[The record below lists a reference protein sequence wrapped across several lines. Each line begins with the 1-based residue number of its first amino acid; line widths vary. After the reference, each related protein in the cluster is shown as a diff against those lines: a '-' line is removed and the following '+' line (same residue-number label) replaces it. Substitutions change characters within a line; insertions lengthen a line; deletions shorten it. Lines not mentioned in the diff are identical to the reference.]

1 MVRTDDAR
9 LEQRVQHRGM
19 DEVPVPSSRKREVLE
34 LVAAGY
40 ATKQIAARLSISTAA
55 VDKHLRQL
63 FRRYGVP
70 NRAALVGAAYRRA
83 HIA

>member
-1 MVRTDDAR
+1 MVRSEDAR
-9 LEQRVQHRGM
+9 TSRPDEDRRVDQ
-19 DEVPVPSSRKREVLE
+19 VPAPSARKRQVLE

-40 ATKQIAARLSISTAA
+40 ATKQIAARLGISTAA

>member
-1 MVRTDDAR
+1 MVRSEDVRTRRVTHDRAVDD
-9 LEQRVQHRGM
+9 
-19 DEVPVPSSRKREVLE
+19 VPIPTARKREILE
-34 LVAAGY
+34 LIAAGHP
-40 ATKQIAARLSISTAA
+40 TKEIAGRLGISAAA

-70 NRAALVGAAYRRA
+70 NRAALVGAAFRRA

>member
-1 MVRTDDAR
+1 MVRSEDAR
-9 LEQRVQHRGM
+9 TWIRREHRRM
-19 DEVPVPSSRKREVLE
+19 DDVALPTARKRQVLE

-40 ATKQIAARLSISTAA
+40 ATKQIAARLGISTAA

-70 NRAALVGAAYRRA
+70 NRAALVGAAFRRA

>member
-1 MVRTDDAR
+1 MLVPLGTAR
-9 LEQRVQHRGM
+9 MRRM
-19 DEVPVPSSRKREVLE
+19 DEVPVPSARKRQVIE

-40 ATKQIAARLSISTAA
+40 ATKEIAALLGISSAA

-63 FRRYGVP
+63 FRRYRVP

-83 HIA
+83 HIV